1 MKIKFIAVL
10 GLCAFSINFIQAQV
24 FNFDDGS
31 LTDTTGEVTLVPF
44 NVFGSGQIP
53 EPASGTIDASG
64 GDLRLS
70 ATHFGN
76 GTSFDPAILGTILG
90 PTRIGVINPTPYQDF
105 EVSFLITD
113 PGTTGED
120 GRPPATIIAAR
131 VTDAGP
137 GTTKGYGVQFGVD
150 KILERAVVAL
160 VKINNESLT
169 VFEREDG
176 KNQAYSFD
184 NTDASK
190 YLITF
195 TGRGP
200 VLEVFVD
207 DLSTETH
214 GITWS
219 TVDTEF
225 QAGVTGIIVAA
236 WESDPE
242 KSVTAAIDDF
252 SSKPAPELPEAPEL
266 AIQQAVQLS
275 WPLVEGSFQLETTRE
290 LIGAWRKMDIPVIEV
305 DGTLQATV
313 LKDAT
318 NRYFR
323 LRPIAE

>member
-10 GLCAFSINFIQAQV
+10 GLCAFSINFIHAQV
-24 FNFDDGS
+24 FNFDVGS

-53 EPASGTIDASG
+53 EPASGIIDASG

-131 VTDAGP
+131 VSDAGP
-137 GTTKGYGVQFGVD
+137 GTTKGYGVQFGVNG
-150 KILERAVVAL
+150 IGQAVVAL
-160 VKINNESLT
+160 VKINNESLS

-176 KNQAYSFD
+176 KNQAYYID
-184 NTDASK
+184 HTDAST

-207 DLSTETH
+207 DLSTDEL

-225 QAGVTGIIVAA
+225 QTGVTGIIVAA

-242 KSVTAAIDDF
+242 KSVTAAIDNF

-275 WPLVEGSFQLETTRE
+275 WPLGEGNFQLETTRE

-305 DGTLQATV
+305 DGMLQSTV
-313 LKDAT
+313 LKEAT